1 MKKIKSLIIGSGVIG
16 AYLSKL
22 LIQKKH
28 SVTVTSRFL
37 KKAFDCEDQYRD
49 SIIDGIVE
57 RQKSFPKEDQPE
69 IAMVIDD
76 CLGSIYREAILNY
89 LCSRFQTLSFI
100 YIYLF
105 FQVV

>member
-37 KKAFDCEDQYRD
+37 KKNYNNY
-49 SIIDGIVE
+49 
-57 RQKSFPKEDQPE
+57 KSLRISKKVKFKK
-69 IAMVIDD
+69 IK
-76 CLGSIYREAILNY
+76 YFKKKRN
-89 LCSRFQTLSFI
+89 
-100 YIYLF
+100 
-105 FQVV
+105 

>member
-37 KKAFDCEDQYRD
+37 KKNYNN
-49 SIIDGIVE
+49 
-57 RQKSFPKEDQPE
+57 
-69 IAMVIDD
+69 
-76 CLGSIYREAILNY
+76 CLLYTSDAADE
-89 LCSRFQTLSFI
+89 
-100 YIYLF
+100 
-105 FQVV
+105 